1 MAELHSQVSLRHS
14 QARRATMGTQPL
26 LQQHTQTTMEDNIA
40 AGTYTVDDDTQ
51 SFFAKGREFESVGD
65 AHT

>member
-14 QARRATMGTQPL
+14 QARRQTMDGRL
-26 LQQHTQTTMEDNIA
+26 LPRQQTLNQIQDGIA
-40 AGTYTVDDDTQ
+40 AGTHQIDDDTQ
-51 SFFAKGREFESVGD
+51 GFFAKGREFESVGD